1 MFLFIYT
8 RHALEKIDSLGF
20 EKEQIEAVIKKGMK
34 WKEENRE
41 VWHANMG
48 NLEVVFAKS
57 EADMVIITVYEA
69 RWQK

>member
-1 MFLFIYT
+1 MYVYT
-8 RHALEKIDSLGF
+8 KHALEKMDALGLD
-20 EKEQIEAVIKKGMK
+20 KSTIEAVVKKGVK

-69 RWQK
+69 RWKK